1 VAHLDKVL
9 EYPNNKY
16 SEEAM
21 MMSAEIAYTS
31 KDYPK
36 SLELYKLLKDR
47 VSTPERRQMALTGML
62 RSAAMLGNGEE
73 IIHSASAVLSDA
85 KVDPEL
91 ANEARHYRAK
101 ALVEANQ
108 VQHAVKDWEELAKDT
123 RNVYGA
129 EAKYRLAQYLFDAGK
144 TAEAEKEVLNYLE
157 VSTPHAY
164 WLARSFVLLSDIY
177 AKLDRKLEARQ
188 YLLSLQQNYQAA
200 DDIAGM
206 IESRLA
212 KLNE

>member
-1 VAHLDKVL
+1 VKV
-9 EYPNNKY
+9 N
-16 SEEAM
+16 
-21 MMSAEIAYTS
+21 
-31 KDYPK
+31 
-36 SLELYKLLKDR
+36 
-47 VSTPERRQMALTGML
+47 QMA
-62 RSAAMLGNGEE
+62 
-73 IIHSASAVLSDA
+73 
-85 KVDPEL
+85 
-91 ANEARHYRAK
+91 
-101 ALVEANQ
+101 
-108 VQHAVKDWEELAKDT
+108 HAVADWQSLAQDT
-123 RNVYGA
+123 RNAYGA

-188 YLLSLQQNYQAA
+188 YLLSLKQNYQAA

-206 IESRLA
+206 IESRLE

>member
-1 VAHLDKVL
+1 LDKVL
-9 EYPNNKY
+9 QYPNNKY

-21 MMSAEIAYTS
+21 LMSAEIAYVS

-47 VSTPERRQMALTGML
+47 VSTPERRQLAATGML
-62 RSAAMLGNGEE
+62 RSAAKSGNREE
-73 IIHSASAVLSDA
+73 IILSATAVLSDA
-85 KVDPEL
+85 KIDPEL
-91 ANEARHYRAK
+91 EYEARHYRAK
-101 ALVEANQ
+101 ALVEAGQ
-108 VQHAVKDWEELAKDT
+108 VQHAAQDWEVLAKDT

-129 EAKYRLAQYLFDAGK
+129 EAKYRLAQYLFDTDK
-144 TAEAEKEVLNYLE
+144 TAEAEKEVLNYME

-177 AKLDRKLEARQ
+177 VKLDRQLEARQ
-188 YLLSLQQNYQAA
+188 YLLSLKQNYQVD

-206 IESRLA
+206 IESRLE